1 MYKALE
7 HFRDLQDNG
16 YSYDTGDIFPREGLT
31 VDQARIDELAS
42 DKNRRHRPM
51 IELLVEESPKEVE
64 KEPVTV
70 FMPEPKDPIVEE
82 EKSSKPVGRR
92 KKKNAD

>member
-1 MYKALE
+1 MYRALE

-31 VDQARIDELAS
+31 VDQARLDELAS

-64 KEPVTV
+64 KEPTV
-70 FMPEPKDPIVEE
+70 DFTPEPKEPVVET
-82 EKSSKPVGRR
+82 EKPSKPVGRR
-92 KKKNAD
+92 KRKNAD

>member
-1 MYKALE
+1 MYRALE

-31 VDQARIDELAS
+31 VDQARLDELAS

-51 IELLVEESPKEVE
+51 IELLVEESQKEVE
-64 KEPVTV
+64 KEPVAD
-70 FMPEPKDPIVEE
+70 FMPKPKDSIVEE
-82 EKSSKPVGRR
+82 EKPSKSVGRR
-92 KKKNAD
+92 KRKNAD